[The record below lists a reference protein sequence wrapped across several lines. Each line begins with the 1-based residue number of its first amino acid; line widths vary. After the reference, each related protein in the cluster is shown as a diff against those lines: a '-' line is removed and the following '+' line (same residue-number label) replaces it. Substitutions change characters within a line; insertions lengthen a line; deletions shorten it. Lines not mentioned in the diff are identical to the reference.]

1 MLCTS
6 LLSDLTNKVTKALG
20 KQVEKKKIEKWSEV
34 VTKLDLDLNK
44 KMNIVTAKEI
54 KNITGEEPRLMAKI
68 DQQEDLPSVFKKH
81 NVFILPVDRQSYAI
95 LQGKG
100 YHALE
105 PIDSS
110 GEKYLTDNPFPVSS
124 AGIESESTYLDYAYA
139 TGLLGRF
146 TKVNNLFLATHGRRT
161 TPQFDFSVNGINL
174 SVKGAQ
180 IEIDAGYENVE
191 QIVLVE
197 GKIGVPNTF
206 IIRQLYYP
214 YRSVHS
220 DKKSTRTIFFC
231 YDPRQHAYLF
241 YEYDFQHPF
250 QYDSIKFVRS
260 GKYNI
265 LFKPTPIQDYR
276 KVSPDKEKI
285 RIPQADDINK
295 IVEIPFRVAE
305 GIDTAEKMAN
315 HFGFDKRQSSYYR
328 EASEILGLVELNRH
342 TYSLTDKGRQYIQ
355 MPTHMRMKYFTK
367 LLLEFPVINQI
378 FLNLTVDRDKPA
390 TKTQV
395 VDILRDNSDLTGSTL
410 LRRSQTIFAWFK
422 WIQRNVGL
430 VEVSKEKVS
439 FSRQMKLEF

>member
-1 MLCTS
+1 MVKRT
-6 LLSDLTNKVTKALG
+6 TKTIG
-20 KQVEKKKIEKWSEV
+20 KHLEKRKLEKWSDI
-34 VTKLDLDLNK
+34 VTKLDLNLNEK
-44 KMNIVTAKEI
+44 TNIVTAKQI
-54 KNITGEEPRLMAKI
+54 KSITGEEPRLMAKI
-68 DQQEDLPSVFKKH
+68 DQREDLPSIFKKH
-81 NVFILPVDRQSYAI
+81 NVFILPLDRQSYAI

-100 YHALE
+100 YHTLE
-105 PIDSS
+105 PMDFD

-139 TGLLGRF
+139 TGLLSRF
-146 TKVNNLFLATHGRRT
+146 THVDNLFLATRGRRT
-161 TPQFDFSVNGINL
+161 TPQFDFSVGGTNL

-214 YRSVHS
+214 YRAVHS

-231 YDPRQHAYLF
+231 YDPKEYAYLF
-241 YEYDFQHPF
+241 YEYDFQSPF
-250 QYDSIKFVRS
+250 QYDSMKFVRS

-265 LFKPTPIQDYR
+265 NFKPSSLRDYR
-276 KVSPDKEKI
+276 VNPDKEKI

-295 IVEIPFRVAE
+295 IVELPFRVAE
-305 GIDTAEKMAN
+305 GIDTMEKMAA
-315 HFGFDKRQSSYYR
+315 HFRFDKRQSSYYR

-342 TYSLTDKGRQYIQ
+342 TYSLTDKGKQYIQ

-367 LLLEFPVINQI
+367 LLLEFPVINQVY
-378 FLNLTVDRDKPA
+378 LNLTVERDKPV
-390 TKTQV
+390 TKNEI
-395 VDILRDNSDLTGSTL
+395 VDILKNNSELTGSTL
-410 LRRSQTIFAWFK
+410 LRRTQTILAWLK

-430 VEVSKEKVS
+430 VEVSKDRVS
-439 FSRQMKLEF
+439 SSRQMKLEF